1 MTQEAIQQQIEAIR
15 KATADAA
22 KSPETARK
30 FLIDAGIIK
39 EPRKKEIKEPGKKR

>member
-15 KATADAA
+15 KASADAS

-39 EPRKKEIKEPGKKR
+39 ESGKKEIKEPKKEK

>member
-15 KATADAA
+15 KASADAS
-22 KSPETARK
+22 KSPEAARK

-39 EPRKKEIKEPGKKR
+39 GSRKKEIKEPEKKK